1 MFFLRYNKRSG
12 NRQQFILAPF
22 FKGTENGGQH
32 IIAMHMF
39 E

>member
-22 FKGTENGGQH
+22 FTGTEIDGMH